1 MKKSTKI
8 VSIGWKEN
16 ERFVAMG
23 KLIQQ
28 RKARRLYYSC
38 DKFYYE
44 VDEATSMK
52 LKSLIGKTTFNPRDF
67 QRIITAIISKTY
79 DTQKGK
85 VFK

>member
-1 MKKSTKI
+1 MNYRPIKI
-8 VSIGWKEN
+8 
-16 ERFVAMG
+16 
-23 KLIQQ
+23 
-28 RKARRLYYSC
+28 
-38 DKFYYE
+38 YYE
-44 VDEATSMK
+44 IDEATSMK

>member
-1 MKKSTKI
+1 MPSGVRGTTGDWKKNGQKKNKCTLKKTMNYRPI
-8 VSIGWKEN
+8 
-16 ERFVAMG
+16 
-23 KLIQQ
+23 
-28 RKARRLYYSC
+28 
-38 DKFYYE
+38 KFYYE

>member
-1 MKKSTKI
+1 MPSGVRSTREDWMMMEQKKTTFTPQKKMNYRPIKI
-8 VSIGWKEN
+8 
-16 ERFVAMG
+16 
-23 KLIQQ
+23 
-28 RKARRLYYSC
+28 
-38 DKFYYE
+38 YYE
-44 VDEATSMK
+44 IDEATSMK